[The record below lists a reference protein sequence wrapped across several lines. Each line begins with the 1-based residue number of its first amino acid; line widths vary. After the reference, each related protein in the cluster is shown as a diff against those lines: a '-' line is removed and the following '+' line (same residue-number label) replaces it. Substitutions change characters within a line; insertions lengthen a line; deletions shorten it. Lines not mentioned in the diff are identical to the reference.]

1 MTFCNA
7 FDILPGP
14 VGSFIETLPELIAE
28 ERQRMLAVIELSRL
42 NAAHRTGGPFGA
54 AVFESATG
62 RLIAAGVNV
71 VVESRCSHA
80 HAEMVAL
87 AAAEQRLETFDL
99 GRHNTALELV
109 TSTEPC
115 AMCFG
120 AIIWS
125 GIRRII
131 TGATG
136 SDAEAAGFDEGP
148 KPAEWKECLEHRGIS
163 VRTELCRPEAR
174 EVLMSYRDTGGII
187 YNPQRTI

>member
-1 MTFCNA
+1 MIFCNTL
-7 FDILPGP
+7 DILPRP
-14 VGSFIETLPELIAE
+14 AAAFIETLPELIAE
-28 ERQRMLAVIELSRL
+28 ERKRMLAVIELSRL

-54 AVFESATG
+54 AIFESATG
-62 RLIAAGVNV
+62 RLIAAGVNL

-99 GRHNTALELV
+99 GMHNTALELV

-131 TGATG
+131 SGATG
-136 SDAEAAGFDEGP
+136 CDAEEAGFDEGP
-148 KPAEWKECLEHRGIS
+148 KPADWKECLEHRGIS
-163 VRTELCRPEAR
+163 VLTELCRLEAR
-174 EVLMSYRDTGGII
+174 AVLMSYRDTGGII
-187 YNPQRTI
+187 YNPHRTI